1 MVVILAVHQVA
12 LMDRLGS
19 DESLL
24 LGPLKDFSC
33 FKKEI
38 SPRQLRPQKAS
49 IPKFCG
55 GSKIMREVFPTGNS
69 QLLVPSVHYSN
80 CLYVSLWTF
89 RENLD

>member
-1 MVVILAVHQVA
+1 MVAILAVHQVA

-24 LGPLKDFSC
+24 LGPLKDFFFF

-55 GSKIMREVFPTGNS
+55 GSKIMREVFPTGNY
-69 QLLVPSVHYSN
+69 Q
-80 CLYVSLWTF
+80 
-89 RENLD
+89 